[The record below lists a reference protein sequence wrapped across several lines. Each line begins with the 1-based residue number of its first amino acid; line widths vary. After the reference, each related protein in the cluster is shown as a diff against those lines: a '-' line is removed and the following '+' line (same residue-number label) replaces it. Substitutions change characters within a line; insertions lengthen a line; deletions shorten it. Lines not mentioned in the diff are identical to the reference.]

1 MDPGDILPLLLVAQ
15 GVIEQLPEGHKG
27 HKADNVCLVFDSQHQ
42 NQKLIVIKLQNVPT
56 QLGSLR
62 AAASARFGFY

>member
-1 MDPGDILPLLLVAQ
+1 MDRGDILPLLLVAQ
-15 GVIEQLPEGHKG
+15 GVIEQLPEG

-56 QLGSLR
+56 QVGSLR
-62 AAASARFGFY
+62 AAASGRVGFY

>member
-1 MDPGDILPLLLVAQ
+1 MKPGDVFTLLLVAQ
-15 GVIEQLPEGHKG
+15 GVIEQLPEGHKTG
-27 HKADNVCLVFDSQHQ
+27 NVRLVFDSQHQ
-42 NQKLIVIKLQNVPT
+42 NQKPVVIKLQNVPI